1 MNVPNELLQ
10 EKNYGENGLYLLEQV
25 DWRNNYEG
33 NNLLSAGYVGT
44 NLPLGKLN
52 VYAGVR
58 FEHNRMELVSHTQK
72 NEESPTS
79 VFYTYNDF
87 FPSVNVAYRLNDKQQ
102 FRLSYGRTVNRPEF
116 REVSSSVYYDF
127 DLASNVQGNY
137 NLKPAYIDNLDF
149 GYELY
154 PSSGELISVS
164 LFL

>member
-72 NEESPTS
+72 TRKAPLACFTRIMTFS
-79 VFYTYNDF
+79 
-87 FPSVNVAYRLNDKQQ
+87 RL
-102 FRLSYGRTVNRPEF
+102 
-116 REVSSSVYYDF
+116 
-127 DLASNVQGNY
+127 
-137 NLKPAYIDNLDF
+137 
-149 GYELY
+149 
-154 PSSGELISVS
+154 
-164 LFL
+164 